1 MSDEINAVKA
11 KYLGIALTVGLTVG
25 VVIGSMT
32 GITDKMALSICLGA
46 NFGML
51 ASILIPALLKDRQT
65 KLSEQNKPAR

>member
-1 MSDEINAVKA
+1 MFNEISAIKP
-11 KYLGIALTVGLTVG
+11 KHLGIGLTAGLTVG
-25 VVIGSMT
+25 VVIGAMT